1 MVKIRNTQK
10 GLTILEYCAG
20 AALVGLVAFAVVR
33 SMGDGLI
40 DAAGTIGR
48 WASTQANN
56 LNGGNNNGGGTTTTG
71 SGNTTG
77 SGEATAVDGETTMGG
92 GESTENG
99 E

>member
-40 DAAGTIGR
+40 NAARTIGV
-48 WASTQANN
+48 WAAAQANN
-56 LNGGNNNGGGTTTTG
+56 LNRGNNNGGGTSTGGGSTTG
-71 SGNTTG
+71 SGQ
-77 SGEATAVDGETTMGG
+77 STA
-92 GESTENG
+92 SNG
-99 E
+99 